1 MKKAPPLLNF
11 KAKKSSRITQLLFL
25 LQRNLFVLTGHST
38 MLTEVTGG
46 SKLTEFVS
54 DHVFSNENLSK
65 SFAVVNIEGVT
76 NKVRT
81 DQRTT

>member
-1 MKKAPPLLNF
+1 
-11 KAKKSSRITQLLFL
+11 
-25 LQRNLFVLTGHST
+25 

-76 NKVRT
+76 NKVRN